1 MHLAHIF
8 PYHLCTDA
16 ETQIAKTQIE
26 LHVDAVMY
34 AHQDLSQRQMD
45 QELLLSKVG
54 KESRVLEMLT
64 LSQ

>member
-1 MHLAHIF
+1 MHLVNIF
-8 PYHLCTDA
+8 PYHLCTD
-16 ETQIAKTQIE
+16 AKTQIE

-34 AHQDLSQRQMD
+34 AHQDLSQMQMD

-54 KESRVLEMLT
+54 KESRVMEMLT